1 VSKPGSCNCTKVAEV
16 LAVAVVLV
24 GSDPTPEIQLVS
36 FRYRKRC
43 GSSLE
48 IPSRSLRC
56 SS

>member
-1 VSKPGSCNCTKVAEV
+1 MGVSKRKWILYQTSGIFSGNRFPPK
-16 LAVAVVLV
+16 
-24 GSDPTPEIQLVS
+24 IQLVS

>member
-1 VSKPGSCNCTKVAEV
+1 MSKPGSCNCTKVAEV